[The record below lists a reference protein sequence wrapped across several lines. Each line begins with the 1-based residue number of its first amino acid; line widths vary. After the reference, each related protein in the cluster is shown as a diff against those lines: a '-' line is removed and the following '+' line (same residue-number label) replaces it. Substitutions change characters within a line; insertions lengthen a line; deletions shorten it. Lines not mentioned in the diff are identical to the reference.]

1 MIGDKAMNN
10 ANKISEYRVKVNMTV
25 EIALYINARS
35 EEEVIAQAEE
45 IMYNYLENDTV
56 LRPNVPDGAIGL
68 DIDEVY
74 CNISSAVEME

>member
-1 MIGDKAMNN
+1 M
-10 ANKISEYRVKVNMTV
+10 SEYRVAVNMNV
-25 EIALYINARS
+25 KIDLYINAGS
-35 EEEVIAQAEE
+35 YQDAIAKAEE
-45 IMYNYLENDTV
+45 IMYNHLENDTA

>member
-1 MIGDKAMNN
+1 MNN
-10 ANKISEYRVKVNMTV
+10 AKKMREYRVKVNMTV

-45 IMYNYLENDTV
+45 IMYNHLENDTA
-56 LRPNVPDGAIGL
+56 LRQNIPDGAIGL

-74 CNISSAVEME
+74 CTVSSAMEME